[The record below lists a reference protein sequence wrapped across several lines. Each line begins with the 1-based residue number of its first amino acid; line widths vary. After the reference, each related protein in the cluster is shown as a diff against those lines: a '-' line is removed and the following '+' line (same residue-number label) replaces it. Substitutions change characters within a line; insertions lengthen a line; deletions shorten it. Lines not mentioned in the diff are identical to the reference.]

1 MDVVDVVSRSEAEPT
16 PPGVDWG
23 SLIWPG
29 GRPTGDAQ
37 VLADR
42 AAAAAAIAARAEDPS
57 EERQPER
64 GRADQIWA
72 ERSAPDPA
80 SRPGRDSTADLGP
93 DLDPH
98 VDPQQRPD
106 RIPAQR
112 TDRASARARTRTK
125 ARPETSTETPAE
137 TSAETLTDDELE
149 PWNPE
154 ATYESLVRLLAELKA
169 LHPDEVAV
177 LPRRPSRLVIRRP
190 RRPGRLVAG
199 VAAAAVVVAG
209 AGLIVTRHHASNRP
223 PVAAVA
229 PHMSTALIAI
239 EANGA
244 LAGANLLASDAKR
257 AQEILLPSRLLVDV
271 PGQGSTQLSTAPN
284 SGPGAASAAVENG
297 LHVRIDGTWVLDP
310 TALAALVNAEGGVD
324 VTLTNDVVPSD
335 GSTVLDIGVGTSHID
350 GTQADQLA
358 LAIGSQEPEASRLA
372 RQQIL
377 IEAILAK
384 LPASPAQI
392 APLLQGAQ
400 LDGHLTAAS
409 LATMLD
415 RVRDD
420 IAAGQAASTVVP
432 NTEIDSGS
440 GTPSYGLD
448 DAGTATMVASRLAG
462 AELPTPTGGR
472 SRILVENG
480 VGTPGLGDLAR
491 GVLVAQGYTFRSG
504 GNAASFGA
512 GPSVILIPDAT
523 PQNRALGTAVA
534 QLLHLP
540 ASAVQLDSNPTTI
553 ADAKVILGSDYQ
565 PQVTPTP

>member
-1 MDVVDVVSRSEAEPT
+1 MR
-16 PPGVDWG
+16 PP
-23 SLIWPG
+23 
-29 GRPTGDAQ
+29 RPPSSPPSP
-37 VLADR
+37 
-42 AAAAAAIAARAEDPS
+42 AATATAT
-57 EERQPER
+57 
-64 GRADQIWA
+64 
-72 ERSAPDPA
+72 APDPT
-80 SRPGRDSTADLGP
+80 RPS
-93 DLDPH
+93 
-98 VDPQQRPD
+98 D

-112 TDRASARARTRTK
+112 TDRRSAPVITESE
-125 ARPETSTETPAE
+125 PEP
-137 TSAETLTDDELE
+137 ELE

-177 LPRRPSRLVIRRP
+177 LPRRPSRLVLRRP
-190 RRPGRLVAG
+190 RRPRRVVAG

-209 AGLIVTRHHASNRP
+209 VGLVVARHHSPNTP
-223 PVAAVA
+223 PVAAAA

-244 LAGANLLASDAKR
+244 LAGGNLLASDDKR

-271 PGQGSTQLSTAPN
+271 PGQGSTQLSTAPD
-284 SGPGAASAAVENG
+284 SGPGAASAAVENA
-297 LHVRIDGTWVLDP
+297 LHVRVDGTWVLDP

-324 VTLTNDVVPSD
+324 VTLTNDVVPTD

-358 LAIGSQEPEASRLA
+358 LAIGSEEPEASRLA

-384 LPASPAQI
+384 LPASTAQI

-400 LDGHLTAAS
+400 LDGRLTAAS
-409 LATMLD
+409 LAAMLD

-448 DAGTATMVASRLAG
+448 DAGTAAMVASRLAG
-462 AELPTPTGGR
+462 AELPTPAGGR

-480 VGTPGLGDLAR
+480 VGTPGLGDQAR
-491 GVLVAQGYTFRSG
+491 GVLVARGYAFRSG

-523 PQNRALGTAVA
+523 PQNRALGTTIA